1 MNREEKNKIIGDL
14 TTCLTESKNIYL
26 TDISGLNAEQTSNL
40 RRMCFEKGVSIS
52 VVKNTLLKRAM
63 DACDKDLS
71 TFDGVLKG
79 NTTLMISDVANAPAK
94 VIKTFLEKNKLEKPT
109 LKGGHVEESIYL
121 GHDQLDILVSLKSK
135 EELLGD
141 LISLLQAPMV
151 NLVSSL
157 KSANQNIAGILKSLE
172 DNPVSV
178 DKKEVSKDV
187 SNETSSND
195 TTSTDGSNE
204 NNNKNTDS

>member
-14 TTCLTESKNIYL
+14 TTCLTEGKNIYF

-40 RRMCFEKGVSIS
+40 RRMCFDKGVVLS

-63 DACDKDLS
+63 DACSKDLS
-71 TFDGVLKG
+71 SFESLLKG
-79 NTTLMISDVANAPAK
+79 NTTLMISNVSNAPAK
-94 VIKTFLEKNKLEKPT
+94 VIKQFLTKNKLDKPA

-135 EELLGD
+135 EELLSD
-141 LISLLQAPMV
+141 LISLLKAPMI

-157 KSANQNIAGILKSLE
+157 NSSSQNISGILKSLE
-172 DNPVSV
+172 NKPVDVDAKASFESSV
-178 DKKEVSKDV
+178 SDESSK
-187 SNETSSND
+187 SEEINK
-195 TTSTDGSNE
+195 
-204 NNNKNTDS
+204 NNNENTDS